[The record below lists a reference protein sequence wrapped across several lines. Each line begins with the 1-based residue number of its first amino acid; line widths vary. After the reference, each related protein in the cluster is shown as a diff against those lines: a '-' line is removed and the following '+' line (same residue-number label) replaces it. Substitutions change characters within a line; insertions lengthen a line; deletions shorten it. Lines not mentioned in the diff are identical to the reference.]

1 MINET
6 LRLRIF
12 AGPNGSG
19 KSSIINSIRSYTK
32 ENGTP
37 LDFGIYVNADDIAKE
52 LRGKGCDFS
61 VYQLDFNTEEFI
73 SIVATS
79 GLLTNELQV
88 SKLKNLFAVE
98 KNCVYLKD
106 LCYCER
112 FAQLLATYLRTIL
125 LRAKK
130 KFSFE
135 TVFSHHGKLDFMI
148 DAVNQGYKVYLYFV
162 STEDPEINVYRVK
175 EVRVKQH
182 GHDVPEDKIRS
193 RYLRTMDLMYEAS
206 QVAYRS
212 YYFDNSAEGKDFNLF
227 ASFKLGKDGSKH
239 WDIREVSKV
248 PIWFRN
254 YYSAKVSRKLDKL
267 KQ

>member
-1 MINET
+1 LTNET

-19 KSSIINSIRSYTK
+19 KSSIINSIRTYTK

-37 LDFGIYVNADDIAKE
+37 LDFGIYLNADDIAKE
-52 LRGKGCDFS
+52 LREGGCDLS
-61 VYQLDFNTEEFI
+61 VYCISFNKTEFEEI
-73 SIVATS
+73 IASS
-79 GLLTNELQV
+79 GLLIGDLTSTLLPQLYEFKREKIILLDLQ
-88 SKLKNLFAVE
+88 
-98 KNCVYLKD
+98 
-106 LCYCER
+106 YCER
-112 FAQLLATYLRTIL
+112 FAQLVATYLRTVL
-125 LRAKK
+125 LREKK

-135 TVFSHHGKLDFMI
+135 TVFSHAGKLDFMKE
-148 DAVNQGYKVYLYFV
+148 AKALGYKVYLYFV

-206 QVAYRS
+206 QLAYRS

-227 ASFKLGKDGSKH
+227 ASFKIGKDGSKQ
-239 WDIREVSKV
+239 WDIRSLSKV

-254 YYSAKVSRKLDKL
+254 YYSGKVRS
-267 KQ
+267 

>member
-19 KSSIINSIRSYTK
+19 KSSIINSIRTYTK

-37 LDFGIYVNADDIAKE
+37 LDFGIYLNADDIATE
-52 LRGKGCDFS
+52 LKGKGCDIS
-61 VYQLDFNTEEFI
+61 YYQLLFDTEEFI
-73 SIVATS
+73 SIVLLS
-79 GLLTNELQV
+79 GLVIGDLNEF
-88 SKLKNLFAVE
+88 KLRSLFRLEGNFVHLLDQ
-98 KNCVYLKD
+98 Y
-106 LCYCER
+106 YCER
-112 FAQLLATYLRTIL
+112 FAQLLATYIRTVL
-125 LRAKK
+125 LRLRK

-135 TVFSHHGKLDFMI
+135 TVFSHRGKLDFI
-148 DAVNQGYKVYLYFV
+148 QEAKAQGYIVYFYFV

-206 QVAYRS
+206 QLAYRS

-227 ASFKLGKDGSKH
+227 ASFMLGKDGSKH
-239 WDIREVSKV
+239 WDIKEVSRV

-254 YYSAKVSRKLDKL
+254 YYSAKVRMNKSH
-267 KQ
+267 

>member
-1 MINET
+1 MTNET

-19 KSSIINSIRSYTK
+19 KSSIINSIRTYTK

-37 LDFGIYVNADDIAKE
+37 LDFGIYLNADDIAKE
-52 LRGKGCDFS
+52 LRDKGCNFS
-61 VYQLDFNTEEFI
+61 SYQLLFDREEFVTII
-73 SIVATS
+73 SQS
-79 GLLTNELQV
+79 GLLLGDLNESRLRT
-88 SKLKNLFAVE
+88 LFTIEANRVH
-98 KNCVYLKD
+98 LLD
-106 LCYCER
+106 LAYCER

-125 LRAKK
+125 LRSKK

-135 TVFSHHGKLDFMI
+135 TVFSHRGKLDFMREAI
-148 DAVNQGYKVYLYFV
+148 EQGYKVYLYFV

-193 RYLRTMDLMYEAS
+193 RYIRTMDLMFEAS
-206 QVAYRS
+206 QLAYRS

-227 ASFKLGKDGSKH
+227 ASFKLGKEGSKQ
-239 WDIREVSKV
+239 WDIREVSRV

-254 YYSAKVSRKLDKL
+254 YYSAKVSKRLNKNA
-267 KQ
+267 

>member
-1 MINET
+1 MTSET

-19 KSSIINSIRSYTK
+19 KSSIINSLRSYTK

-37 LDFGIYVNADDIAKE
+37 LDFGIYLNADDIAKD
-52 LRGKGCDFS
+52 LQDKGCNFS
-61 VYQLDFNTEEFI
+61 NYQVLFDNEEFI
-73 SIVATS
+73 SIVLLS
-79 GLLTNELQV
+79 GLVLGDLNEF
-88 SKLKNLFAVE
+88 KLRSMFSLDGNVVHLLDQHFR
-98 KNCVYLKD
+98 
-106 LCYCER
+106 ER
-112 FAQLLATYLRTIL
+112 FAQLLATYIRTVL
-125 LRAKK
+125 LRSHK

-135 TVFSHHGKLDFMI
+135 TVFSHRGKLDFI
-148 DAVNQGYKVYLYFV
+148 QEAKAQGYKVYFYFV

-175 EVRVKQH
+175 EVRVKQL

-206 QVAYRS
+206 QLVYRS

-239 WDIREVSKV
+239 WDIREVGRV

-254 YYSAKVSRKLDKL
+254 YYSAKVRMNKLH
-267 KQ
+267 